1 MVRENKSKILIVDD
15 DPQIRKMLAITLGD
29 DYKIIECENGKSAV
43 RLSASAKPD
52 LALLD
57 LNLPDMDG
65 KDVVKTLR
73 EWLQIPIIILSSRSA
88 DEDVIELLNLGADD
102 YVTKPFNFD
111 LLIARIGAHLRKA
124 AARETGEPELVNGD
138 LRMDLVRHEVFL
150 SGEKVSFTPKEYA
163 LLKYFIVNRGKM
175 LTHKDILKEVWGPA
189 HSQDAQ
195 YLRTFIGQIRSKIE
209 KDSSNPAMILTEPGI
224 GYRMEVIQKKEGK

>member
-1 MVRENKSKILIVDD
+1 MTRETKSTVLIVDD
-15 DPQIRKMLAITLGD
+15 DPQIRKMLIAVLAD
-29 DYKIIECENGKSAV
+29 EDFKIIECENGKSAA
-43 RLSASAKPD
+43 RLSVSAKPD
-52 LALLD
+52 LVLLD

-65 KDVVKTLR
+65 KDVVKALR
-73 EWLQIPIIILSSRSA
+73 EWLQVPIIILSSRSA

-111 LLIARIGAHLRKA
+111 LLLARIGAHLRKSVI
-124 AARETGEPELVNGD
+124 REAGEPELVNGD

-150 SGEKVSFTPKEYA
+150 RGEKISFTPKEYA

-189 HSQDAQ
+189 HSQDTQ
-195 YLRTFIGQIRSKIE
+195 YLRTFIGQIRDKIE
-209 KDSSNPAMILTEPGI
+209 KAPSKPEIILTEPGI
-224 GYRMEVIQKKEGK
+224 GYRMETK